1 MKAGGSR
8 LRRIGNAC
16 ASALDPRVYLQGL
29 RLLHHANYTHVS
41 QLRLASIGR
50 DVRMAPNV
58 SFTNGERV
66 SIGDGALIGAHCH
79 LWAGNTTGRVI
90 IGPKALFGPEVFL
103 TASNYQLTPGTA
115 IVDQDTDEADVV
127 IGAGTWLGARVM
139 VMAGVTIGDGAVIG
153 AGSIVTRSVP
163 ANAIAVGVP
172 AKVVAMRDGSPVAT
186 AAAPKEVAVARA

>member
-1 MKAGGSR
+1 MKAGGST
-8 LRRIGNAC
+8 LRRLANA
-16 ASALDPRVYLQGL
+16 ARSSLDPRVYVHGL
-29 RLLHHANYTHVS
+29 KLLHHANYTHVS

-66 SIGDGALIGAHCH
+66 SIGDGAHIGAHCH
-79 LWAGNTTGRVI
+79 LWAGNTSGRVI

-103 TASNYQLTPGTA
+103 TASNYQLTPGKA
-115 IVDQDTDEADVV
+115 IVDQGTEEADVV

-139 VMAGVTIGDGAVIG
+139 VMAGVSIGDGAVIG
-153 AGSIVTRSVP
+153 AGSVVTRSIP

-172 AKVVAMRDGSPVAT
+172 AKVVAMRDGSPVPGT
-186 AAAPKEVAVARA
+186 GPKEVASARA

>member
-8 LRRIGNAC
+8 LQRARNAVM
-16 ASALDPRVYLQGL
+16 SVVDPRIYLQGL
-29 RLLHHANYTHVS
+29 RLLHYANYTHVS
-41 QLRLASIGR
+41 QRRLAAIGR
-50 DVRMAPNV
+50 EVRMAPNV
-58 SFTNGERV
+58 SMVNGERV
-66 SIGDGALIGAHCH
+66 AIGDGAHIGARCH

-115 IVDQDTDEADVV
+115 IVDQGTDEADVV

-153 AGSIVTRSVP
+153 AGSVVTRSVP
-163 ANAIAVGVP
+163 PNAIAVGAP
-172 AKVVAMRDGSPVAT
+172 AKVVAMRDGSAVPSSGAREVAT
-186 AAAPKEVAVARA
+186 ARD